1 MDVVKIRRQIMNLS
15 YILKKLFHSFITLII
30 VITINFFLFRVMP
43 GNPFAMIAK
52 AGNLSAEYVK
62 ELSNL
67 YGFNDPFPIQYVK
80 YLRQLINFDFGT
92 SFKYRLPVIEIIGN
106 RLMATLLL
114 AFFAQLFAIILGVVI
129 GTVSAAFRGKK
140 IDVALLGFSL
150 FIYAIPAFWLGIV
163 LVSFFCVTLGVF
175 PLNGM
180 VTAGIDYTSTWMYIK
195 DVAKHLVLPTFS
207 MGLAICGGYTIIMRG
222 SLLDVLTEDFI
233 TTARAKGFKR
243 RDVVMKHALPNA
255 MLPMV
260 TVIAINIGFMIG
272 GALQTETVFS
282 WPGIGRLVYE
292 ALMARDYP
300 ILQGAFLIISF
311 CVIIANFLA
320 DMIYGY
326 LDPRIKYE

>member
-1 MDVVKIRRQIMNLS
+1 
-15 YILKKLFHSFITLII
+15 
-30 VITINFFLFRVMP
+30 
-43 GNPFAMIAK
+43 
-52 AGNLSAEYVK
+52 
-62 ELSNL
+62 
-67 YGFNDPFPIQYVK
+67 
-80 YLRQLINFDFGT
+80 
-92 SFKYRLPVIEIIGN
+92 
-106 RLMATLLL
+106 LLL